1 MSILT
6 VSQREAFATKLNKEI
21 NIPLVRERREQVI
34 FRKIVDSA
42 DKHMGKYIPD
52 EYLEAITSRN
62 ISVEELVTDALQE
75 NLTPL
80 LASLIPLPMFPRS
93 LKEQIIDLIIK
104 WIVDAMISDELSIQ
118 DVLDNI

>member
-6 VSQREAFATKLNKEI
+6 VSQREAFATKLNKAI

-62 ISVEELVTDALQE
+62 ISVEKLVTDALQD

-93 LKEQIIDLIIK
+93 LKEQILDLIIK
-104 WIVDAMISDELSIQ
+104 WIVDAMISDKLSIQ